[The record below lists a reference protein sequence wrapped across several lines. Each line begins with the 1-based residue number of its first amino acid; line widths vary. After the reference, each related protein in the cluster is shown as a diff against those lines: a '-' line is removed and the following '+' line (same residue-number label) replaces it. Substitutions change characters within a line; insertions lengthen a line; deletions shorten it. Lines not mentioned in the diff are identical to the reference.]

1 MSFPILYV
9 AAVLVFMLV
18 ALMRECLRPGLI
30 LFTAVVLLLVAGII
44 SPEEAIKGFSNKG
57 MITVALL
64 YLVSEGVR
72 KSGILERI
80 VFRLLPKRNAT
91 VTSAGLRFYPV
102 VTFISAFFNNTPV
115 VVIFAPMIKNW
126 ARKMKLSPTKFLIPL
141 SYATVIGGICTLIG
155 TTTNLVLHGM
165 LLQEAKDEAVAVE
178 NGAAQGILMR
188 FGIDGMH
195 MFELTKV
202 GVFIA
207 LAGLVY
213 LIFFSKYLLPD
224 ERHSDEDAEDQ
235 NLAPGMTRHEVLLGN
250 RFPGLG
256 KTLHEFDFYRHY
268 GAHVRAM
275 RRGGVLIPGDY
286 MNTRLTHEDTLIIDA
301 DDSFMKAWGDS
312 RVFWM
317 INRVGDFEPPMG
329 KKRRWLALVLLIL
342 MIIGATV
349 GELEPVASLVPSLK
363 LDMFFFASITAVIM
377 AWLRMFSPRKY
388 TKFFSW
394 DVLITIACA
403 FAISTA
409 MMRSGFAN
417 LIAGY
422 IISLTD
428 IVAGTDYGCYIIL
441 AALFLITNLF
451 TELITN
457 NAAAALAFPLALA
470 VSERLDANPMP
481 FVVCVCF
488 AASSA
493 FSTPIGYQTNLI
505 VQGVGGYKFRDFVKV
520 GLPMNFIVFILSVLL
535 IPMFYDM
542 TPTQEPQQQA
552 VGTPQGSAANPAGFQ
567 LQPRR
572 VEGTTP
578 CPLSPWVT
586 SFPVS
591 QSTLPS

>member
-1 MSFPILYV
+1 MSFSVIYV
-9 AAVLVFMLV
+9 ACVLLFMLI
-18 ALMRECLRPGLI
+18 ALMREQLRPGLI
-30 LFTAVVLLLVAGII
+30 LFTAVVFLLIAGII
-44 SPEEAIKGFSNKG
+44 TPEEALKGFSNKG

-80 VFRLLPKRNAT
+80 VFKLLPKKNAS
-91 VTSAGLRFYPV
+91 VTSAGLRFYPI

-126 ARKMKLSPTKFLIPL
+126 ARKMKLPPTKFLIPL

-165 LLQEAKDEAVAVE
+165 LLQEAKDEAAIVE
-178 NGAAQGILMR
+178 NGGAKGILMR
-188 FGIDGMH
+188 FGIEGIS

-202 GVFIA
+202 GIFIA
-207 LAGLVY
+207 AAGLIY
-213 LIFFSKYLLPD
+213 LIFFSRYLLPD
-224 ERHSDEDAEDQ
+224 ERRVEEEVDDQ
-235 NLAPGMTRHEVLLGN
+235 TLAPGMIRHEVVLGN

-256 KTLHEFDFYRHY
+256 KTLHEFDFFRYY
-268 GAHVRAM
+268 GAHVRAIS
-275 RRGGVLIPGDY
+275 RGGNILEGDF
-286 MNTRLTHEDTLIIDA
+286 MNMRLTHEDTLIIDA
-301 DDSFMKAWGDS
+301 DESFLKAWGDS

-317 INRVGDFEPPMG
+317 INRVGDYEPPMG
-329 KKRRWLALVLLIL
+329 NRKRYLALILLVL

-349 GELEPVASLVPSLK
+349 GEMEPVAKLVPGIK
-363 LDMFFFASITAVIM
+363 LDMFFFACITAVIM
-377 AWLRMFSPRKY
+377 AWTHMFSARKY

-409 MMRSGFAN
+409 MTRSGFADV
-417 LIAGY
+417 IAGR

-428 IVAGTDYGCYIIL
+428 LVRGSDYGIYIIL
-441 AALFLITNLF
+441 AALFLITNIF

-470 VSERLDANPMP
+470 VADKLDANPMP

-505 VQGVGGYKFRDFVKV
+505 VQGVGGYKFTDFVRV
-520 GLPMNFIVFILSVLL
+520 GLPMNLIVFLLSVLL
-535 IPMFYDM
+535 IPLFYNM
-542 TPTQEPQQQA
+542 
-552 VGTPQGSAANPAGFQ
+552 V
-567 LQPRR
+567 
-572 VEGTTP
+572 
-578 CPLSPWVT
+578 
-586 SFPVS
+586 
-591 QSTLPS
+591 

>member
-1 MSFPILYV
+1 MSFPIIYV

-44 SPEEAIKGFSNKG
+44 NPEEALKGFSNKG

-80 VFRLLPKRNAT
+80 VFKMLPKKNASI
-91 VTSAGLRFYPV
+91 TSAGFRFYPI

-126 ARKMKLSPTKFLIPL
+126 ARKMKLPPTKFLIPL
-141 SYATVIGGICTLIG
+141 SYATIIGGVCTLIG

-178 NGAAQGILMR
+178 NGGAEGILMR
-188 FGIDGMH
+188 FGIDGIS

-202 GVFIA
+202 GIFIA
-207 LAGLVY
+207 IAGLIY
-213 LIFFSKYLLPD
+213 LIFFSKYLLPID
-224 ERHSDEDAEDQ
+224 RRSEEEAEDQ

-256 KTLHEFDFYRHY
+256 KTLHEFDFFRHY
-268 GAHVRAM
+268 GAHVRAIS
-275 RRGGVLIPGDY
+275 RGGRVLEGDY
-286 MNTRLTHEDTLIIDA
+286 MNMRMTHEDTLIVDA

-317 INRVGDFEPPMG
+317 INRVGEYEPPMG
-329 KKRRWLALVLLIL
+329 QKKRWFALVLLIL

-349 GELEPVASLVPSLK
+349 GELEPVKQYLAQSDFVQAHMPGLR
-363 LDMFFFASITAVIM
+363 LDMFFFVCVTVIIM
-377 AWLRMFSPRKY
+377 AWTRMFSPRKY

-409 MMRSGFAN
+409 MTKSGFAN
-417 LIAGY
+417 FIAGY

-428 IVAGTDYGCYIIL
+428 IVKGSEYGIYIIL
-441 AALFLITNLF
+441 AALFLITNIF

-470 VSERLDANPMP
+470 VSEKLGANPMP

-488 AASSA
+488 AASSS

-505 VQGVGGYKFRDFVKV
+505 VQGVGGYKFTDFIKV
-520 GLPMNFIVFILSVLL
+520 GLPMNLIVFTLSVLL
-535 IPMFYDM
+535 IPLFYHM
-542 TPTQEPQQQA
+542 I
-552 VGTPQGSAANPAGFQ
+552 
-567 LQPRR
+567 
-572 VEGTTP
+572 
-578 CPLSPWVT
+578 
-586 SFPVS
+586 
-591 QSTLPS
+591 